1 MKELLDVSKEPQKS
15 YMSDFEGKVSRGIKK
30 HRTRLQLPPGPNQPP
45 YRGPQQ
51 EISAFRLMEDEMI
64 DGLTSVSQTGS
75 TASRMSK
82 GPALLHKL
90 KSQQSKIKAKATA
103 ISNVIGHS
111 DITLTQKRLL
121 KRALSGPR

>member
-1 MKELLDVSKEPQKS
+1 M
-15 YMSDFEGKVSRGIKK
+15 
-30 HRTRLQLPPGPNQPP
+30 PPIPNQPP
-45 YRGPQQ
+45 DRGPQQ

-75 TASRMSK
+75 AASRMSK
-82 GPALLHKL
+82 DPALLHKL

-111 DITLTQKRLL
+111 DITSNPKAVA
-121 KRALSGPR
+121 RAGIFWSQIEVARCE

>member
-1 MKELLDVSKEPQKS
+1 MTNHK
-15 YMSDFEGKVSRGIKK
+15 GKVSRAIKK
-30 HRTRLQLPPGPNQPP
+30 HRTKLQLPPGPAPDQPP
-45 YRGPQQ
+45 DRPP
-51 EISAFRLMEDEMI
+51 ENSAFRIMEEELM
-64 DGLTSVSQTGS
+64 DGMTSASQVGS

-111 DITLTQKRLL
+111 DITSNSLVPNRE
-121 KRALSGPR
+121 S